1 MSDWV
6 VCHLIG
12 PRITCKRC
20 QVEVRSKGVT
30 RFRSDVFG
38 DTGRWHSLLHAA
50 SHQGQRLIISLV
62 GKLKAVSDG
71 SLQCEEVIMPYSNRN
86 R

>member
-1 MSDWV
+1 MSLYPPSICVPHNVDILKGPGHSLKQRLRADVSDWV

-20 QVEVRSKGVT
+20 QVEVRSKGAT

-38 DTGRWHSLLHAA
+38 DTGR
-50 SHQGQRLIISLV
+50 
-62 GKLKAVSDG
+62 
-71 SLQCEEVIMPYSNRN
+71 
-86 R
+86 